1 MRRLLFVISIAAI
14 AALVTVPSFAG
25 AASPSTWKVY
35 NYNSSGQSL
44 SPTPATSTA
53 ASNATFNFQQNVYTA
68 QLLTSAKELT
78 GNLTGGTVNA
88 TLTVSGV
95 NGTFVDQNGGGCTPD
110 SQTVRLFFKAPP
122 VLGAHPRSVRS
133 ACRSAA
139 AVSSRT
145 ASRQPTG
152 AAPSRSPTSPTN
164 SDRAS
169 SRGHR
174 LLARGEGEGNGS
186 VPVRGSRGTLVVN
199 QLIWGFR
206 SRRRTSRRLSGCYR
220 SRPRSG
226 RSTFAAAVRV
236 PGGFYA

>member
-110 SQTVRLFFKAPP
+110 SQTVRLFFSTPGFAYTNFWWSNPIAMTLTGNGTATLTVP
-122 VLGAHPRSVRS
+122 LTPSQWSDWNGQNGASVT
-133 ACRSAA
+133 AAFNA
-139 AVSSRT
+139 AVAKVSQIGLSF
-145 ASRQPTG
+145 G
-152 AAPSRSPTSPTN
+152 
-164 SDRAS
+164 
-169 SRGHR
+169 G
-174 LLARGEGEGNGS
+174 GCFFENG
-186 VPVRGSRGTLVVN
+186 VTTTDGSG
-199 QLIWGFR
+199 
-206 SRRRTSRRLSGCYR
+206 
-220 SRPRSG
+220 
-226 RSTFAAAVRV
+226 TFALTN
-236 PGGFYA
+236 FSD